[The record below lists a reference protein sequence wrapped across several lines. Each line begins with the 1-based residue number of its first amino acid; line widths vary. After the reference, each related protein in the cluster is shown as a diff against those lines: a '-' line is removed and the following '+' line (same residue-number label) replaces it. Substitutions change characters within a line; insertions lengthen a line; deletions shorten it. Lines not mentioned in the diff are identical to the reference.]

1 MKTSV
6 IIPALNEEK
15 CIAKVIKRI
24 KESTLVDEI
33 IVVDNNSTDK
43 TNEIA
48 NSLGVKTII
57 CSKKGKGYAMEAGL
71 KIATGDIIVFA
82 DADIQNYQKGF
93 IDDMITP
100 ILNKKADFVKSSFER
115 EGGRVTELVAKPLLE
130 LLFPKLSKFDQPLSG
145 IIAGKKKLFSK
156 IKFEKDYGVDVGILI
171 DVYKEK
177 ARIKQVN
184 IGKIKNDSKNWKDLI
199 GMAKQV
205 STAILKRADIGKKL
219 NIKTVKRM
227 ENLIKN

>member
-48 NSLGVKTII
+48 TSLGVKTII
-57 CSKKGKGYAMEAGL
+57 CNKKGKGYAMEAGI
-71 KIATGDIIVFA
+71 KVATGDIVVFV

-93 IDDMITP
+93 VDDMITP

-130 LLFPKLSKFDQPLSG
+130 LLFPRLSKFDQPLSG
-145 IIAGKKKLFSK
+145 IIAGKKKLLSK

-184 IGKIKNDSKNWKDLI
+184 IGKIKNDSQNWKDLI

-205 STAILKRADIGKKL
+205 STAILKRAELGKQL
-219 NIKTVKRM
+219 NMKPVKRM
-227 ENLIKN
+227 EN